1 MDEITRMMK
10 KFTET
15 DGAPGFEGHV
25 RDKMVEYLQPLT
37 EEIVRDRLGSV
48 LGKKTGDATG
58 PKVLL
63 AGHLDEIGFLVTA
76 ITPKGFLRFQ
86 QLGGWWPHSVLSQRM
101 KVKTRKGDYLGIVGS
116 KPPHILDSA
125 EREKVIPLK
134 NMYIDIG
141 AKDAE
146 DAKAMGV
153 RPGDWIVPVSEF
165 TTMRND
171 ELWVG
176 KALDNRAGCALA
188 VEVLNRLQ
196 RDSHPNVIYAG
207 ATVQEEV
214 GLRGAVTAANAV
226 QPDIAFALDVG
237 VAYDTPGNES
247 QPITSNIGDGPLVFL
262 YDATMIPHVGLRD
275 LVLDTAEQLGI
286 PVQMDVMP
294 GGGTD
299 GGKFH
304 IGGIGCPTLSFG
316 FPVRYIHSHNGVMSR
331 QDFVQAAELLTA
343 VIKKLDREQLNEW
356 CGC

>member
-1 MDEITRMMK
+1 MDEITKMMK
-10 KFTET
+10 ELTET
-15 DGAPGFEGHV
+15 DGVSGFEGNV
-25 RDKMVEYLQPLT
+25 KDKMLEYLQPLT
-37 EEIVRDRLGSV
+37 EEIVKDRLGSV
-48 LGKKTGDATG
+48 LGKKTGDAEG

-86 QLGGWWPHSVLSQRM
+86 QLGGWWPHSVLSQRV
-101 KVKTRKGDYLGIVGS
+101 KVKTRKGDYIGIVGS
-116 KPPHILDSA
+116 KPPHILDKA
-125 EREKVIPLK
+125 EREKVVPLK

-188 VEVLNRLQ
+188 VEVLKRLQ
-196 RDSHPNVIYAG
+196 NDSHPNVIYAG

-214 GLRGAVTAANAV
+214 GLRGAVTVANTV

-247 QPITSNIGDGPLVFL
+247 QHTVSNVGEGPLVL
-262 YDATMIPHVGLRD
+262 LSDATMIPHAGLRD
-275 LVLDTAEQLGI
+275 LVMDTAEELGI
-286 PVQMDVMP
+286 PVQVDVMP

-304 IGGIGCPTLSFG
+304 ISGTGCPTLCVG
-316 FPVRYIHSHNGVMSR
+316 FPVRYIHSHNGVMSK
-331 QDFVQAAELLTA
+331 QDFDQAAALLTA
-343 VIKKLDREQLNEW
+343 VIKKLDRDKVNELF
-356 CGC
+356 G

>member
-1 MDEITRMMK
+1 MDEMTKMMK
-10 KFTET
+10 ELTET
-15 DGAPGFEGHV
+15 DGASGFEGNV
-25 RDKMVEYLQPLT
+25 KDKMMEYLQPLT
-37 EEIVRDRLGSV
+37 EEIVKDRLGSV
-48 LGKKTGDATG
+48 LGKKTGDAPG

-86 QLGGWWPHSVLSQRM
+86 QLGGWWPHSVLSQRV
-101 KVKTRKGDYLGIVGS
+101 KVKTRKGDYIGIVGS
-116 KPPHILDSA
+116 KPPHILDKA
-125 EREKVIPLK
+125 EREKVVPLK

-188 VEVLNRLQ
+188 VEVLKRLQ
-196 RDSHPNVIYAG
+196 NDSHPNIIYAG

-214 GLRGAVTAANAV
+214 GLRGAVTVANAV

-237 VAYDTPGNES
+237 VAYDTPGSES
-247 QPITSNIGDGPLVFL
+247 QHTVSNVGEGPLVLL
-262 YDATMIPHVGLRD
+262 YDATMIPHAGLRD
-275 LVLDTAEQLGI
+275 LVMDTAEELGI
-286 PVQMDVMP
+286 PVQVDVMP

-304 IGGIGCPTLSFG
+304 LSGTGCPTLCVG
-316 FPVRYIHSHNGVMSR
+316 FPVRYIHSHNGVMSK
-331 QDFVQAAELLTA
+331 QDFDQAAALLTA
-343 VIKKLDREQLNEW
+343 VIKKLDRDKANELF
-356 CGC
+356 G

>member
-1 MDEITRMMK
+1 MDEMTKMMK
-10 KFTET
+10 ELTET
-15 DGAPGFEGHV
+15 DGVPGFEGNV
-25 RDKMVEYLQPLT
+25 KDKMLEYLQPLT
-37 EEIVRDRLGSV
+37 EEIVKDRLGSV
-48 LGKKTGDATG
+48 LGKKTGDAAG

-86 QLGGWWPHSVLSQRM
+86 QLGGWWPHSVLSQRV
-101 KVKTRKGDYLGIVGS
+101 KVKTRKGDYIGIVGS
-116 KPPHILDSA
+116 KPPHILDKA
-125 EREKVIPLK
+125 EREKVVPLK

-153 RPGDWIVPVSEF
+153 RPGDWVVPVSEF

-188 VEVLNRLQ
+188 VEVLKRLQ
-196 RDSHPNVIYAG
+196 NDSHPNIIYAG

-214 GLRGAVTAANAV
+214 GLRGAVTVANAV

-247 QPITSNIGDGPLVFL
+247 QHTVSNVGEGPLVLL
-262 YDATMIPHVGLRD
+262 YDATMIPHAGLRD
-275 LVLDTAEQLGI
+275 LVMDTAEELGI
-286 PVQMDVMP
+286 PVQVDVMP

-304 IGGIGCPTLSFG
+304 ISGTGCPTLSVG
-316 FPVRYIHSHNGVMSR
+316 FPVRYIHSHNGVMSK
-331 QDFVQAAELLTA
+331 QDFDQAAALLTA
-343 VIKKLDREQLNEW
+343 VIKKLDRDKVNELF
-356 CGC
+356 G